1 MINLL
6 ISQQF
11 QKEIIMKEFW
21 IIVFGNL
28 RITPS
33 FKLSQF
39 AQLIQNSSFFFF
51 SCFLLSINKYRQEVQ
66 TIRTEN
72 TFLRKDLERITEEI
86 QVKTNTQKFDL
97 LIGDFQDN
105 LMALDL
111 KAEMLSKQRIL
122 NEAILAL
129 SSLRRGGTF
138 VMKIYDFWTR

>member
-1 MINLL
+1 
-6 ISQQF
+6 
-11 QKEIIMKEFW
+11 MKEFW